1 MDRRWIQNPNRCADE
16 YLDGI
21 EDFIEF
27 ARRHN
32 PGATRI
38 RCPCRRC
45 NNTLW
50 ETIENVGF
58 HLVRNGMIETYSI
71 WNLHGEQLEHASSSN
86 ATRVDNVQPIV
97 DANDEV
103 MDIIQ
108 DVFPFASTNMNQEE
122 QDDVPTPI
130 DSAEFEQYEKL
141 LKNANQELYPGC
153 ESFSVLTAIVE
164 LMHRKI
170 KYRMSNLCFDYF
182 LGVFKRMLPTD
193 NCLPKDHKQAQKVL
207 NGLGLGYEKIHAC
220 KNNCMLFY
228 KEHESL
234 DTCPIC
240 NESRFKM
247 TSQNRTTKIPQKVMR
262 YLPLKPRLQRLYM
275 STHTATDMRWH
286 QEKRVDD
293 DVMRHPA
300 DGEAWKEFDRTF
312 PEFAA
317 DPRNVRLGLATDGF
331 NPYGV
336 LNQHHSTWP
345 IFVFPYN
352 LPPWKCMKKEY
363 MMMTVLITEDP
374 GRSIDVYLR
383 PLVDELK
390 DLWTN
395 GVRTYDKSTGK
406 MFTLRAAVMW
416 TVNDFPAYAM
426 VSGWSTKGYMACP
439 VCKEDVTSGWHAG
452 KVCYLGHRRW
462 LPWDH
467 EWREK
472 DKEFDGNTERRP
484 RPREWSGDE
493 ILDHLNR
500 LDFAPFGKTVSRI
513 RPSTHMNW
521 THKPMFFELPYW
533 SKLKLRH
540 NLDVMHVEKNVFDT
554 LVGTILDIEGKT
566 KDTIKAR
573 LDLERMGIRRGLW
586 MNRDNDKARRDLAFF
601 SMKPNDKKE
610 FLKFVSSVKFPDG
623 YASNIARCVNV
634 DGGKFTGLKSHDC
647 HVFMQR
653 LLPVGIRYLLP
664 EDVVKPIILLS
675 RFFSQLTAK
684 TLRKTDMFQLRHDIV
699 QVLCKFEMIF
709 PPTFFTSMMHVMVH
723 LPEEALLAGPV
734 NYRWMYPIERLL
746 GELKKSVRNR
756 AKPEGSIVEAWVQYE
771 SLTFCGM
778 YLKDVETVFNR
789 PQRNHD
795 GGMRNE
801 KLSVFAQSA
810 RPFGDPGR
818 GESFS
823 RNYMEVAHW
832 FVLNNCDEIMGYLY
846 EHEEMM
852 KREHP
857 SHLVAQKHRE
867 LFPQW
872 FLDSVNKLKSSN
884 SPTYSDELYNLAFG
898 PIRAELFSGCN
909 VNGVKFLAEARDDK
923 LCTQNSGVH
932 VPGGGESTDID
943 FYGKLTTVVQLLY
956 KDRYQVIMFKCRWF
970 DTNPNRPGSVK
981 IDHGLLSV
989 NMNRTWY
996 DDDPY
1001 ILANMATQIV
1011 YLDDPKAGSGW
1022 NVVQKMDHRNV
1033 YAIPELDPTD
1043 NNVNNVADQR
1053 LESSMENDAE
1063 TLRDTNVIQEP
1074 FQIQGVSSIEIPIQ
1088 SITIDLGDLPRYDVA
1103 IGPSNGDDVVIEEAE
1118 EEEEEEDWETESDD
1132 SNDNESYYSSDDE

>member
-1 MDRRWIQNPNRCADE
+1 MSRRWIQNPNRCPDE

-21 EDFIEF
+21 EEFIEF

-32 PGATRI
+32 PSATRI

-45 NNTLW
+45 NNTFW

-71 WNLHGEQLEHASSSN
+71 WNLHGEQVDHASSSN
-86 ATRVDNVQPIV
+86 APRVDNVEPIV
-97 DANDEV
+97 DPNDQV
-103 MDIIQ
+103 MGIIQ
-108 DVFPFASTNMNQEE
+108 DAFPFASTNINQEGE
-122 QDDVPTPI
+122 DDVPTPI

-141 LKNANQELYPGC
+141 FKNANQELYPGC
-153 ESFSVLTAIVE
+153 KSFSVLTAIVE
-164 LMHRKI
+164 LMHGKI

-193 NCLPKDHKQAQKVL
+193 NCLPKDHKHAQKVL
-207 NGLGLGYEKIHAC
+207 HGLGLGYEKIHAC

-228 KEHESL
+228 KEHETL

-286 QEKRVDD
+286 KEKRVDD

-317 DPRNVRLGLATDGF
+317 DPRNVRLRLATDGF
-331 NPYGV
+331 NPYGI

-345 IFVFPYN
+345 IFAFPYN

-395 GVRTYDKSTGK
+395 GVRTFDKSTGR

-472 DKEFDGNTERRP
+472 DKEFDGNTEHRL

-493 ILDHLNR
+493 ILEQLNR
-500 LDFAPFGKTVSRI
+500 LDFAPFGKTVSRT
-513 RPSTHMNW
+513 RPSTHLNW

-586 MNRDNDKARRDLAFF
+586 MNRDSDKARRDLAFF

-653 LLPVGIRYLLP
+653 LLPVAPPSLSPPPPLP
-664 EDVVKPIILLS
+664 PTPVELDRARDEGGTPELPRHHRRASRRVFFGFGRISSAVILPPPATNSATSDFADCEISGVVMFGPLDRTQTHMSDLITRRRAVTTTQGS
-675 RFFSQLTAK
+675 EPPTQLTAAA
-684 TLRKTDMFQLRHDIV
+684 TAAASAATAPALMDRLAVGPAGSQAPASSASSVAQPVSARRRHRPASTTDATSTDASGSQPDIAYWVGLR
-699 QVLCKFEMIF
+699 
-709 PPTFFTSMMHVMVH
+709 
-723 LPEEALLAGPV
+723 LAWS
-734 NYRWMYPIERLL
+734 YQSLKWRLL
-746 GELKKSVRNR
+746 QL
-756 AKPEGSIVEAWVQYE
+756 
-771 SLTFCGM
+771 
-778 YLKDVETVFNR
+778 
-789 PQRNHD
+789 
-795 GGMRNE
+795 
-801 KLSVFAQSA
+801 
-810 RPFGDPGR
+810 
-818 GESFS
+818 FS
-823 RNYMEVAHW
+823 STDSMLFLDFI
-832 FVLNNCDEIMGYLY
+832 FVL
-846 EHEEMM
+846 
-852 KREHP
+852 
-857 SHLVAQKHRE
+857 
-867 LFPQW
+867 
-872 FLDSVNKLKSSN
+872 
-884 SPTYSDELYNLAFG
+884 
-898 PIRAELFSGCN
+898 
-909 VNGVKFLAEARDDK
+909 
-923 LCTQNSGVH
+923 
-932 VPGGGESTDID
+932 
-943 FYGKLTTVVQLLY
+943 
-956 KDRYQVIMFKCRWF
+956 
-970 DTNPNRPGSVK
+970 
-981 IDHGLLSV
+981 
-989 NMNRTWY
+989 
-996 DDDPY
+996 
-1001 ILANMATQIV
+1001 
-1011 YLDDPKAGSGW
+1011 
-1022 NVVQKMDHRNV
+1022 
-1033 YAIPELDPTD
+1033 
-1043 NNVNNVADQR
+1043 
-1053 LESSMENDAE
+1053 
-1063 TLRDTNVIQEP
+1063 
-1074 FQIQGVSSIEIPIQ
+1074 
-1088 SITIDLGDLPRYDVA
+1088 
-1103 IGPSNGDDVVIEEAE
+1103 
-1118 EEEEEEDWETESDD
+1118 
-1132 SNDNESYYSSDDE
+1132 

>member
-164 LMHRKI
+164 LMHGKI

-182 LGVFKRMLPTD
+182 LGVFKTMLPTD

-300 DGEAWKEFDRTF
+300 DREAWKEFDRTF

-472 DKEFDGNTERRP
+472 DKEFDGNTERRL

-493 ILDHLNR
+493 ILDQLNR

-653 LLPVGIRYLLP
+653 LLPVGIRHL
-664 EDVVKPIILLS
+664 VKPIILLS

-709 PPTFFTSMMHVMVH
+709 PPAFFTSMMHVMVH
-723 LPEEALLAGPV
+723 LP
-734 NYRWMYPIERLL
+734 
-746 GELKKSVRNR
+746 
-756 AKPEGSIVEAWVQYE
+756 
-771 SLTFCGM
+771 
-778 YLKDVETVFNR
+778 
-789 PQRNHD
+789 
-795 GGMRNE
+795 
-801 KLSVFAQSA
+801 
-810 RPFGDPGR
+810 
-818 GESFS
+818 
-823 RNYMEVAHW
+823 
-832 FVLNNCDEIMGYLY
+832 
-846 EHEEMM
+846 
-852 KREHP
+852 
-857 SHLVAQKHRE
+857 
-867 LFPQW
+867 
-872 FLDSVNKLKSSN
+872 
-884 SPTYSDELYNLAFG
+884 
-898 PIRAELFSGCN
+898 
-909 VNGVKFLAEARDDK
+909 
-923 LCTQNSGVH
+923 
-932 VPGGGESTDID
+932 
-943 FYGKLTTVVQLLY
+943 
-956 KDRYQVIMFKCRWF
+956 
-970 DTNPNRPGSVK
+970 
-981 IDHGLLSV
+981 
-989 NMNRTWY
+989 
-996 DDDPY
+996 
-1001 ILANMATQIV
+1001 
-1011 YLDDPKAGSGW
+1011 
-1022 NVVQKMDHRNV
+1022 
-1033 YAIPELDPTD
+1033 
-1043 NNVNNVADQR
+1043 
-1053 LESSMENDAE
+1053 
-1063 TLRDTNVIQEP
+1063 
-1074 FQIQGVSSIEIPIQ
+1074 
-1088 SITIDLGDLPRYDVA
+1088 
-1103 IGPSNGDDVVIEEAE
+1103 
-1118 EEEEEEDWETESDD
+1118 
-1132 SNDNESYYSSDDE
+1132 

>member
-1 MDRRWIQNPNRCADE
+1 MSRRWIQNPNRCADE

-21 EDFIEF
+21 EEFIEF

-32 PGATRI
+32 PSATRI

-45 NNTLW
+45 NNTFW

-71 WNLHGEQLEHASSSN
+71 WNLHGEQVDDASSSN
-86 ATRVDNVQPIV
+86 APRVDNVEPIV
-97 DANDEV
+97 DPNDQV
-103 MDIIQ
+103 MGIIQ
-108 DVFPFASTNMNQEE
+108 DAFPFASTNINQEGE
-122 QDDVPTPI
+122 DDVPTPI

-153 ESFSVLTAIVE
+153 KSFSVLTAIVE
-164 LMHRKI
+164 LMHGKI

-193 NCLPKDHKQAQKVL
+193 NCLPKDHKHAQKVL
-207 NGLGLGYEKIHAC
+207 HGLGLGYEKIHAC

-228 KEHESL
+228 KEHETL

-286 QEKRVDD
+286 KEKRVDD
-293 DVMRHPA
+293 DVMRHPV

-331 NPYGV
+331 NPYGI

-345 IFVFPYN
+345 IFAFPYN

-395 GVRTYDKSTGK
+395 GVRTFDKSTGR
-406 MFTLRAAVMW
+406 MFTLRAAVMR

-452 KVCYLGHRRW
+452 KFCYLGHRRW

-472 DKEFDGNTERRP
+472 DKEFDGNTERHL

-493 ILDHLNR
+493 ILEQLNR
-500 LDFAPFGKTVSRI
+500 LDFAPFGKTVSRT
-513 RPSTHMNW
+513 RPSTHLNW

-586 MNRDNDKARRDLAFF
+586 MNRDSDKARRDLAFF

-653 LLPVGIRYLLP
+653 LLPVGIRHLLP

-684 TLRKTDMFQLRHDIV
+684 TLRRTDMFQLRHDIV

-709 PPTFFTSMMHVMVH
+709 PPAFFTSMMHVMVH

-771 SLTFCGM
+771 SLTFSPSS
-778 YLKDVETVFNR
+778 LSPPPPLPPTPVELDRARDEGGTPELPRRHRRASSRVFFSFDR
-789 PQRNHD
+789 IS
-795 GGMRNE
+795 
-801 KLSVFAQSA
+801 SVVILPPPATNSATSDLITRRRAVTTTQGSEPPTQLTAAATAPALMDHLAVGPAGSQAPASSASSVAQPVSA
-810 RPFGDPGR
+810 RR
-818 GESFS
+818 
-823 RNYMEVAHW
+823 R
-832 FVLNNCDEIMGYLY
+832 
-846 EHEEMM
+846 
-852 KREHP
+852 
-857 SHLVAQKHRE
+857 HR
-867 LFPQW
+867 PASTT
-872 FLDSVNKLKSSN
+872 DATS
-884 SPTYSDELYNLAFG
+884 TDA
-898 PIRAELFSGCN
+898 SGS
-909 VNGVKFLAEARDDK
+909 
-923 LCTQNSGVH
+923 Q
-932 VPGGGESTDID
+932 PGGTISWIKMIHTRVLGLHLPKPILGPPSTLCMHHN
-943 FYGKLTTVVQLLY
+943 YPWWKRTSQLVE
-956 KDRYQVIMFKCRWF
+956 R
-970 DTNPNRPGSVK
+970 
-981 IDHGLLSV
+981 
-989 NMNRTWY
+989 
-996 DDDPY
+996 
-1001 ILANMATQIV
+1001 
-1011 YLDDPKAGSGW
+1011 
-1022 NVVQKMDHRNV
+1022 
-1033 YAIPELDPTD
+1033 
-1043 NNVNNVADQR
+1043 
-1053 LESSMENDAE
+1053 
-1063 TLRDTNVIQEP
+1063 
-1074 FQIQGVSSIEIPIQ
+1074 
-1088 SITIDLGDLPRYDVA
+1088 
-1103 IGPSNGDDVVIEEAE
+1103 
-1118 EEEEEEDWETESDD
+1118 
-1132 SNDNESYYSSDDE
+1132 

>member
-1 MDRRWIQNPNRCADE
+1 IFVISDWWRTIEKCCHIIFGYRIRFRLWRFRCHLGTFFGWYVGIMSRRWIQNPNRCADE

-32 PGATRI
+32 PVQ
-38 RCPCRRC
+38 
-45 NNTLW
+45 L
-50 ETIENVGF
+50 ESVVLVG
-58 HLVRNGMIETYSI
+58 VRNGMIETYSI
-71 WNLHGEQLEHASSSN
+71 WNLHGEQVDHASSSN
-86 ATRVDNVQPIV
+86 APRVDNVEPIV
-97 DANDEV
+97 DPNDQV
-103 MDIIQ
+103 MGIIQ
-108 DVFPFASTNMNQEE
+108 DAFPFASTNINQEGE
-122 QDDVPTPI
+122 DDVPTPI

-164 LMHRKI
+164 LMHGKI

-193 NCLPKDHKQAQKVL
+193 NCLPKDHKHAQKVL
-207 NGLGLGYEKIHAC
+207 HGLGLGYEKIHAC

-228 KEHESL
+228 KEHETL

-286 QEKRVDD
+286 KEKRVDD

-312 PEFAA
+312 PSLLLIPEIICNGFW
-317 DPRNVRLGLATDGF
+317 VEHKGL
-331 NPYGV
+331 YGM
-336 LNQHHSTWP
+336 S
-345 IFVFPYN
+345 
-352 LPPWKCMKKEY
+352 CMQ
-363 MMMTVLITEDP
+363 
-374 GRSIDVYLR
+374 GRCNFWLAR
-383 PLVDELK
+383 
-390 DLWTN
+390 
-395 GVRTYDKSTGK
+395 
-406 MFTLRAAVMW
+406 
-416 TVNDFPAYAM
+416 
-426 VSGWSTKGYMACP
+426 
-439 VCKEDVTSGWHAG
+439 G

-467 EWREK
+467 EWEK
-472 DKEFDGNTERRP
+472 DKEFDGNTERRL

-493 ILDHLNR
+493 ILEQLNR
-500 LDFAPFGKTVSRI
+500 LDFAPFGKQLVGQTFY
-513 RPSTHMNW
+513 HLNW

-586 MNRDNDKARRDLAFF
+586 MNRDSDKARRDLAFF

-653 LLPVGIRYLLP
+653 LLPVGIRHLLP

-684 TLRKTDMFQLRHDIV
+684 TLRRTDMFQLRHDIV

-709 PPTFFTSMMHVMVH
+709 PPAFFTSMMHVMVH

-778 YLKDVETVFNR
+778 YLKDVETAFNR
-789 PQRNHD
+789 PQRNND
-795 GGMRNE
+795 GGMRKE
-801 KLSVFAQSA
+801 KLSVFAQRA
-810 RPFGDPGR
+810 RLFGDPGR

-823 RNYMEVAHW
+823 RNDMEVAHW
-832 FVLNNCDEIMGYLY
+832 FVLNNCDEIMAYLD

-857 SHLVAQKHRE
+857 SHLVAQKQRE

-872 FLDSVNKLKSSN
+872 FLESVNKLKSSN

-898 PIRAELFSGCN
+898 PIRAEFFG
-909 VNGVKFLAEARDDK
+909 
-923 LCTQNSGVH
+923 
-932 VPGGGESTDID
+932 
-943 FYGKLTTVVQLLY
+943 LLY
-956 KDRYQVIMFKCRWF
+956 
-970 DTNPNRPGSVK
+970 
-981 IDHGLLSV
+981 
-989 NMNRTWY
+989 
-996 DDDPY
+996 
-1001 ILANMATQIV
+1001 
-1011 YLDDPKAGSGW
+1011 
-1022 NVVQKMDHRNV
+1022 
-1033 YAIPELDPTD
+1033 
-1043 NNVNNVADQR
+1043 
-1053 LESSMENDAE
+1053 
-1063 TLRDTNVIQEP
+1063 
-1074 FQIQGVSSIEIPIQ
+1074 
-1088 SITIDLGDLPRYDVA
+1088 
-1103 IGPSNGDDVVIEEAE
+1103 
-1118 EEEEEEDWETESDD
+1118 
-1132 SNDNESYYSSDDE
+1132 

>member
-1 MDRRWIQNPNRCADE
+1 STATGLGFDCGDFGVISVRSSGGLCIPEWDRA
-16 YLDGI
+16 LTGGI
-21 EDFIEF
+21 
-27 ARRHN
+27 RHN

-71 WNLHGEQLEHASSSN
+71 WNLHGEQLDHASSSN
-86 ATRVDNVQPIV
+86 ATRVANVETIV
-97 DANDEV
+97 DLNDEV

-108 DVFPFASTNMNQEE
+108 DAFPFASTNINQEGE
-122 QDDVPTPI
+122 DNVLTPI

-141 LKNANQELYPGC
+141 LKNDNQELYPGC

-164 LMHRKI
+164 LMRGKI

-193 NCLPKDHKQAQKVL
+193 NCLPKDHKHAQKVL
-207 NGLGLGYEKIHAC
+207 NGLGL
-220 KNNCMLFY
+220 
-228 KEHESL
+228 
-234 DTCPIC
+234 
-240 NESRFKM
+240 
-247 TSQNRTTKIPQKVMR
+247 
-262 YLPLKPRLQRLYM
+262 
-275 STHTATDMRWH
+275 
-286 QEKRVDD
+286 
-293 DVMRHPA
+293 

-331 NPYGV
+331 NP
-336 LNQHHSTWP
+336 
-345 IFVFPYN
+345 
-352 LPPWKCMKKEY
+352 
-363 MMMTVLITEDP
+363 
-374 GRSIDVYLR
+374 SIDVYLR
-383 PLVDELK
+383 SLVDELK

-452 KVCYLGHRRW
+452 KVCYPGHRRW
-462 LPWDH
+462 LPWNH

-472 DKEFDGNTERRP
+472 DKEFDGNTERRL

-493 ILDHLNR
+493 KLEQLNR
-500 LDFAPFGKTVSRI
+500 LDFALFWKTVSRI

-586 MNRDNDKARRDLAFF
+586 MNRNSDKARRDLAFF

-610 FLKFVSSVKFPDG
+610 FLQFVSSVKFPDG
-623 YASNIARCVNV
+623 YASNIACCVNV

-653 LLPVGIRYLLP
+653 LLPVGIRHLLP
-664 EDVVKPIILLS
+664 EDVVKPIMLLS

-684 TLRKTDMFQLRHDIV
+684 TLRKTDINQLRHDIV

-709 PPTFFTSMMHVMVH
+709 PPAFFTSMIHVIVH
-723 LPEEALLAGPV
+723 LPEKALLAGPV

-756 AKPEGSIVEAWVQYE
+756 ARPEGSIIEAWVQYE

-778 YLKDVETVFNR
+778 YLKDVETAFNR
-789 PQRNHD
+789 PQRNND

-823 RNYMEVAHW
+823 RNDMEVAHW
-832 FVLNNCDEIMGYLY
+832 FVLNNCDEIIAYLD

-857 SHLVAQKHRE
+857 SHLVARKYRE

-872 FLDSVNKLKSSN
+872 FLDYVSYKCFVFEKYKL
-884 SPTYSDELYNLAFG
+884 
-898 PIRAELFSGCN
+898 
-909 VNGVKFLAEARDDK
+909 
-923 LCTQNSGVH
+923 
-932 VPGGGESTDID
+932 
-943 FYGKLTTVVQLLY
+943 
-956 KDRYQVIMFKCRWF
+956 
-970 DTNPNRPGSVK
+970 
-981 IDHGLLSV
+981 
-989 NMNRTWY
+989 
-996 DDDPY
+996 
-1001 ILANMATQIV
+1001 
-1011 YLDDPKAGSGW
+1011 
-1022 NVVQKMDHRNV
+1022 
-1033 YAIPELDPTD
+1033 
-1043 NNVNNVADQR
+1043 
-1053 LESSMENDAE
+1053 
-1063 TLRDTNVIQEP
+1063 
-1074 FQIQGVSSIEIPIQ
+1074 
-1088 SITIDLGDLPRYDVA
+1088 
-1103 IGPSNGDDVVIEEAE
+1103 
-1118 EEEEEEDWETESDD
+1118 
-1132 SNDNESYYSSDDE
+1132 

>member
-1 MDRRWIQNPNRCADE
+1 MSRRWIQNPNRCADE

-21 EDFIEF
+21 EEFIEF

-32 PGATRI
+32 PSATRI

-45 NNTLW
+45 NNTFW

-71 WNLHGEQLEHASSSN
+71 WNLHGEQVDHASSSN
-86 ATRVDNVQPIV
+86 APRVDNVEPIV
-97 DANDEV
+97 DPNDQV
-103 MDIIQ
+103 MGIIQ
-108 DVFPFASTNMNQEE
+108 DALPFASTNINQEGE
-122 QDDVPTPI
+122 DDVPTPI
-130 DSAEFEQYEKL
+130 DSTEFEQYEKL

-153 ESFSVLTAIVE
+153 KSFSVLTAIVE
-164 LMHRKI
+164 LIHGKI

-193 NCLPKDHKQAQKVL
+193 NCLPKDHKHVQKVL
-207 NGLGLGYEKIHAC
+207 HGLGLGYEKIHAC

-228 KEHESL
+228 KEHETL

-262 YLPLKPRLQRLYM
+262 YLPFKPRLQRLYM

-286 QEKRVDD
+286 KEKRVDD

-331 NPYGV
+331 NPYGI

-345 IFVFPYN
+345 IFAFPYN

-395 GVRTYDKSTGK
+395 GVRTFDKSTGR

-439 VCKEDVTSGWHAG
+439 VCKEDVTSGWQAG

-472 DKEFDGNTERRP
+472 DKEFDGNTERRL

-493 ILDHLNR
+493 ILEQLNR
-500 LDFAPFGKTVSRI
+500 LDFAPFGKTVSRT
-513 RPSTHMNW
+513 RPSTHLNC

-586 MNRDNDKARRDLAFF
+586 MNRDSDKARRDLAFF

-623 YASNIARCVNV
+623 YASNITRCVNV

-653 LLPVGIRYLLP
+653 LLPMGIRHLLL

-684 TLRKTDMFQLRHDIV
+684 TLRRTDMFQLRHDIV

-709 PPTFFTSMMHVMVH
+709 PPAFFTSMMHVMVH

-771 SLTFCGM
+771 SLTFSPPSLSPPPPLPPTPVELDRARDEGGTPELPRRHRRASRRVFFGFDRISSAVIVPPPATNSATSDLITRRRAMTTMQGLEPPNQLTAAATAAASAATAPALMDRLAVGPAGSQAPASSASSVAQPVSARRRHRPASTTDATSTDASGSQPAKKNTRGPCLQ
-778 YLKDVETVFNR
+778 LKTAKVTRVTNSRINIGYDERHRAAPTAELHSSLAHDIGHVIRSYCPMQWKSWKVMPDETKTELRGQLSADFDNYEDVLDEF
-789 PQRNHD
+789 D
-795 GGMRNE
+795 FKLAYMFMRN
-801 KLSVFAQSA
+801 
-810 RPFGDPGR
+810 R
-818 GESFS
+818 
-823 RNYMEVAHW
+823 
-832 FVLNNCDEIMGYLY
+832 
-846 EHEEMM
+846 
-852 KREHP
+852 
-857 SHLVAQKHRE
+857 
-867 LFPQW
+867 
-872 FLDSVNKLKSSN
+872 
-884 SPTYSDELYNLAFG
+884 
-898 PIRAELFSGCN
+898 
-909 VNGVKFLAEARDDK
+909 
-923 LCTQNSGVH
+923 
-932 VPGGGESTDID
+932 DID
-943 FYGKLTTVVQLLY
+943 
-956 KDRYQVIMFKCRWF
+956 D
-970 DTNPNRPGSVK
+970 
-981 IDHGLLSV
+981 
-989 NMNRTWY
+989 
-996 DDDPY
+996 
-1001 ILANMATQIV
+1001 
-1011 YLDDPKAGSGW
+1011 
-1022 NVVQKMDHRNV
+1022 
-1033 YAIPELDPTD
+1033 
-1043 NNVNNVADQR
+1043 
-1053 LESSMENDAE
+1053 
-1063 TLRDTNVIQEP
+1063 
-1074 FQIQGVSSIEIPIQ
+1074 
-1088 SITIDLGDLPRYDVA
+1088 
-1103 IGPSNGDDVVIEEAE
+1103 
-1118 EEEEEEDWETESDD
+1118 
-1132 SNDNESYYSSDDE
+1132 